1 MNTSGGVEANALR
14 YYAAVLRRRWL
25 WVVLGVVVGVLAGLA
40 STLLVKD
47 ERDPNSYF
55 KASHTVI
62 ADSVGSES
70 SLTGNLPQAALFI
83 KSTAVTDELASQLGM
98 TSQAVTDQLSANA
111 RSDVLALDITAIS
124 TDPNQ
129 AVALADA
136 GAASLTNYVTSDT
149 AARFE
154 QQRNELTTRI
164 EDLEQESADLV
175 AVINLAPDNATE
187 QRARLQVVGSEITQA
202 QQELT
207 QIPAADQ
214 TPGFS
219 TLRPA
224 SPIQINSTA
233 YYKRLIENRNSLGA
247 PAVTTA
253 PAEGE
258 VPETDL
264 NVGPPIS
271 RTMRILIGGAAGLV
285 MGLAGAFLV
294 EAWDDRIRKRER
306 VESLTGLTVIAEVPR
321 LPKDMAPSDIV
332 VIDAPRSRAAERYR
346 SVRTAVIFALHE
358 HLGTG
363 PKSTEPGIKWSGT
376 RAPVLMVTSPNPSEG
391 KTTTVANL
399 AAVFADGGMRTLVID
414 CDYRKPAVARYLA
427 PRLTEN
433 DGELAETRVD
443 GVLFAPAPRG
453 ADSPGAAV
461 GLLRDTIEQWR
472 HHVDLVLL
480 DTPPMLTT
488 NDATDLLAAA
498 DAVVLVLRAGQT
510 RAGHAERVAKVVAR
524 YRADTLGI
532 VLNSCDEADIDAYY
546 GYYRGYVDD
555 GPADAASEKGRS
567 RRREAVE
574 ERPTSA
580 TPT

>member
-1 MNTSGGVEANALR
+1 MNTSGGVESNALR

-55 KASHTVI
+55 KATHTVI

-83 KSTAVTDELASQLGM
+83 KSSAVTDELASQLGM

-111 RSDVLALDITAIS
+111 RSDVLALDVTAIS

-136 GAASLTNYVTSDT
+136 GAASLTNYVTSET

-154 QQRNELTTRI
+154 QQRNELTATI
-164 EDLEQESADLV
+164 EGLEQESADLV

-187 QRARLQVVGSEITQA
+187 QRARLQVVGSEITEA

-224 SPIQINSTA
+224 TPIQINGTA
-233 YYKRLIENRNSLGA
+233 YYKRLIENRDSLGA

-346 SVRTAVIFALHE
+346 SVRTAVVFALHE

-433 DGELAETRVD
+433 DGELAETRVP

-510 RAGHAERVAKVVAR
+510 RAGHAERVANVLAR

-555 GPADAASEKGRS
+555 GPADGPNEKGRS
-567 RRREAVE
+567 RRREVVA